1 MSFPFGQRPDTYELA
16 FVHPDDL
23 KPDPRNARTHSK
35 KQVQQIA
42 DSVSQDTWTNPILV
56 DENFNIIAGH
66 GRLLAAKLLKLTSV
80 PIIILRGLTD
90 LQKRRLRLAD
100 NKIALNSGWDIELL
114 KLELQE
120 LSVEL
125 PDLQIPGFETA
136 EIDTILSAG
145 AEAPDDQIPAAPQVP
160 VTRLGDIWIFDGR
173 HRVGC
178 FDCRD
183 KALMDRLMAG
193 TVADAAFSDPPYN
206 IAVDGHAGGKG
217 KIKHREFAFASGE
230 MTPEAFVTFLK
241 ETLGAAVA
249 VSRDGAVHFL
259 CMDHHH
265 VDELI
270 EACRPL
276 YGARL
281 NICVWNK
288 SNGGLGALYRSKHE
302 LIFVYRVGD
311 EQHLNCVQLG
321 KHGRNRTNVWDAPSV
336 NTVGSTRSE
345 DLSLHPTVKP
355 AGLVADAIMD
365 VTRRGD
371 AVLDVFLGSGTTLI
385 ACERTGRICF
395 GVEIDPIYVDVA
407 IERFFLATGKWPVLE
422 ATGEGFEEVRT
433 RRAAEKGEDDE

>member
-1 MSFPFGQRPDTYELA
+1 MSHPLAQEPDTYELL
-16 FVHPDDL
+16 FVRPDEL

-42 DSVSQDTWTNPILV
+42 DSVSQDTWTNPILI

-80 PIIILRGLTD
+80 PVIILRGLTD
-90 LQKRRLRLAD
+90 LQKRRLRLSD
-100 NKIALNSGWDIELL
+100 NKLGLNSGWDVELL

-120 LSVEL
+120 LSIEM
-125 PDLQIPGFETA
+125 PDLQIPGFEA
-136 EIDTILSAG
+136 GEIDTILSAG
-145 AEAPDDQIPAAPQVP
+145 AEATDDQIPAPPQIP
-160 VTRLGDIWIFDGR
+160 VTRPGDVWVFDGR
-173 HRVGC
+173 HRVVCG
-178 FDCRD
+178 DCRD
-183 KALMDRLMAG
+183 RSLMERLMAG
-193 TVADAAFSDPPYN
+193 TVADAAFSDPPFN
-206 IAVDGHAGGKG
+206 VRVDGHAGGKG
-217 KIKHREFAFASGE
+217 KTKHREFAFASGE
-230 MTPEAFVTFLK
+230 MTPEEFITFLK
-241 ETLGAAVA
+241 ETLGASVQ
-249 VSRDGAVHFL
+249 VSRDGAVHFI

-270 EACRPL
+270 EACRSL

-288 SNGGLGALYRSKHE
+288 SNGGMGALYRSKHE

-311 EQHLNCVQLG
+311 AHHFNAVQLG

-336 NTVGSTRSE
+336 NTAGSTRSK

-385 ACERTGRICF
+385 ACERTGRVCF
-395 GVEIDPIYVDVA
+395 GVEIDPVYVDVA
-407 IERFFLATGKWPVLE
+407 IERFFLATGMWPVLE
-422 ATGEGFEEVRT
+422 ATGESFDDVRAQ
-433 RRAAEKGEDDE
+433 RPAEKGVGDE